1 MELSAETMDIMRS
14 FSEALGML
22 MLLSA
27 IIAIVM
33 NRLNATADDET
44 VARRS
49 RKVPYLVSLMIPL
62 VIVIMRP
69 HVYVSLTLI
78 CLQALILV
86 MARQRAADSDE
97 GRQ

>member
-1 MELSAETMDIMRS
+1 MELSTDTMDIMRS

-27 IIAIVM
+27 VIAITI
-33 NRLNATADDET
+33 NALNAHADDET
-44 VARRS
+44 VARRD

-78 CLQALILV
+78 CLQALILI
-86 MARQRAADSDE
+86 MARQRAENDE
-97 GRQ
+97 KERQ